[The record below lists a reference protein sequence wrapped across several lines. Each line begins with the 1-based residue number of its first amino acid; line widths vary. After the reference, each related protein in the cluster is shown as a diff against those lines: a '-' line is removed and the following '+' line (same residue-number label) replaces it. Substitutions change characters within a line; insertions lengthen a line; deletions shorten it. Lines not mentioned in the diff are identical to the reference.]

1 MTLWGMA
8 SWKCP
13 KALVKRWR
21 TQKVNTFGPKALI
34 RHPYECRWRHTH
46 WSVSLLIAEE
56 ANKKELKKNHHLTPK
71 TRGRVNKERFWER
84 NLTLALC
91 TFDGF
96 KFSLFS
102 NNLTTTEVLL
112 NSQSDNII
120 SMVLFSLR
128 ILFFISTGRLHLLHL
143 LHLLFFPRLSL
154 SLLAS
159 WTPWLHFFSC
169 FIFFF
174 FHTFC
179 LSFFDSEQW
188 APIFFH
194 QFFSCLT
201 SPHHNPCPQFAFFVF
216 IFYFIFLFLFFNCS
230 IYIFF
235 LKKVYQ
241 GFIGKNLFSLISE
254 NILFVL
260 LSFLLFKSQIVK
272 IM

>member
-1 MTLWGMA
+1 MA

-13 KALVKRWR
+13 KALVKRRR
-21 TQKVNTFGPKALI
+21 TQKVNTFGPKTLI

-46 WSVSLLIAEE
+46 WSVSLLIDEE

-71 TRGRVNKERFWER
+71 TRGRVNKGRFWER

-120 SMVLFSLR
+120 SMVLFSLQ

-143 LHLLFFPRLSL
+143 LFFTRLSL

-174 FHTFC
+174 FFTTSVLGF
-179 LSFFDSEQW
+179 LDSE
-188 APIFFH
+188 
-194 QFFSCLT
+194 
-201 SPHHNPCPQFAFFVF
+201 
-216 IFYFIFLFLFFNCS
+216 
-230 IYIFF
+230 
-235 LKKVYQ
+235 
-241 GFIGKNLFSLISE
+241 
-254 NILFVL
+254 
-260 LSFLLFKSQIVK
+260 
-272 IM
+272 